1 MAVTEPMPGQ
11 RRLIGQSMEQTDAR
25 RRLEALFTAHH
36 AELMAFVRR
45 RGADASAEDLVADAF
60 IVAWRRLDDIP
71 AGAERAWLFGVAR
84 RLLANAR
91 RGQRRG
97 MKAVELLAA
106 DARSSPAVETGVS
119 SELTAALARLREADR
134 EVLTLAA
141 WEELTPAEIGVVL
154 GITANAA
161 AIRLHRA
168 RARFASA
175 LEHGVKE
182 SRWLRTWSLVRGSP
196 KQRRETE
203 HE

>member
-1 MAVTEPMPGQ
+1 
-11 RRLIGQSMEQTDAR
+11 MEQTDAR
-25 RRLEALFTAHH
+25 RRLEALFNAHH

-45 RGADASAEDLVADAF
+45 RGAEANAEDVAADTF
-60 IVAWRRLDDIP
+60 VVAWRRLDDIP

-84 RLLANAR
+84 RLLANSW
-91 RGQRRG
+91 RGQQRG
-97 MKAVELLAA
+97 MKAVERLAA
-106 DARSSPAVETGVS
+106 NARSSPTVETGVS
-119 SELTAALARLREADR
+119 SELTTALAALREADR

-154 GITANAA
+154 GITRNAA

-175 LEHGVKE
+175 LKYGVKE
-182 SRWLRTWSLVRGSP
+182 SRWLRTWNLVRGSP
-196 KQRRETE
+196 KQRREAE

>member
-1 MAVTEPMPGQ
+1 MD
-11 RRLIGQSMEQTDAR
+11 QTDAR
-25 RRLEALFTAHH
+25 RRLEALFAAHH

-45 RGADASAEDLVADAF
+45 RGAEANAEDVVADTF
-60 IVAWRRLDDIP
+60 VVAWRRMGDLP

-84 RLLANAR
+84 RVLANAR

-97 MKAVELLAA
+97 RKAVELLAQN
-106 DARSSPAVETGVS
+106 ARSIPAVETGVS
-119 SELTAALARLREADR
+119 SELTAALAFLSDGDQ
-134 EVLTLAA
+134 EVLMLAA

-154 GITANAA
+154 GITANSA

-182 SRWLRTWSLVRGSP
+182 SRWSRTWSLVRGSP
-196 KQRRETE
+196 KQRREGE

>member
-1 MAVTEPMPGQ
+1 MLG
-11 RRLIGQSMEQTDAR
+11 RLTRQVMDHLDSAR
-25 RRLEALFTAHH
+25 PRLEALFIAHH

-45 RGADASAEDLVADAF
+45 RGADAIAEDVVADTF

-71 AGAERAWLFGVAR
+71 VGSERAWLFGVAR

-97 MKAVELLAA
+97 MKAVERFAA
-106 DARSSPAVETGVS
+106 DAPSSPAVETGVS
-119 SELTAALARLREADR
+119 SELTAALACLRDADR

-154 GITANAA
+154 GITPNAA

-175 LEHGVKE
+175 LKHDDGRKE
-182 SRWLRTWSLVRGSP
+182 SRWLRTWNLVRGSP
-196 KQRRETE
+196 KQRPEARE
-203 HE
+203 